1 VTKPQQLT
9 AKSSKTKNPAVKKGT
24 VMEGL
29 KKLLKWFNHNHWY
42 VIGTIILASLSVWFV
57 GCKSTVNSLLTPDKL
72 VTRGELQAE
81 IEYLI
86 NLAETRKDEL
96 NRQDEIKTQLLNIA
110 SVVSADGTFNPS
122 GLISIL
128 TTIASLS
135 FGLDRNYKLKSM
147 VIAAATTKD
156 DNANKANSGASTG

>member
-1 VTKPQQLT
+1 
-9 AKSSKTKNPAVKKGT
+9 
-24 VMEGL
+24 MEGL
-29 KKLLKWFNHNHWY
+29 KKLLKWLNHNHWY
-42 VIGTIILASLSVWFV
+42 VIGTIISASLLIWLV
-57 GCKSTVNSLLTPDKL
+57 GCQSRVNSLLSPEKM

-81 IEYLI
+81 LEYLI

-110 SVVSADGTFNPS
+110 SVVSADGSFNPS

-135 FGLDRNYKLKSM
+135 FGLDRNYKLKSK
-147 VIAAATTKD
+147 VIAATTKTNN
-156 DNANKANSGASTG
+156 NANQANSGASTG

>member
-1 VTKPQQLT
+1 
-9 AKSSKTKNPAVKKGT
+9 
-24 VMEGL
+24 MEGL
-29 KKLLKWFNHNHWY
+29 KKLLKWCNHNHWY
-42 VIGTIILASLSVWFV
+42 IIGTIILASLLIWLV
-57 GCKSTVNSLLTPDKL
+57 GCQSTVNSLLSPDKM

-81 IEYLI
+81 LEYLI

-122 GLISIL
+122 GLISIF

-135 FGLDRNYKLKSM
+135 FGLDRNYKLKSK
-147 VIAAATTKD
+147 VTAATSRNTA
-156 DNANKANSGASTG
+156 NANQTKSGASTG

>member
-1 VTKPQQLT
+1 
-9 AKSSKTKNPAVKKGT
+9 
-24 VMEGL
+24 MEGL
-29 KKLLKWFNHNHWY
+29 KKLLKWCNHNHWY
-42 VIGTIILASLSVWFV
+42 IIGTIILASLLIWLV
-57 GCKSTVNSLLTPDKL
+57 GCQSTVNSLLSPDKM

-135 FGLDRNYKLKSM
+135 FGLDRNYKLKSK
-147 VIAAATTKD
+147 VIAAKSTNTA
-156 DNANKANSGASTG
+156 NANQTNSGASTG

>member
-1 VTKPQQLT
+1 
-9 AKSSKTKNPAVKKGT
+9 
-24 VMEGL
+24 MEGL
-29 KKLLKWFNHNHWY
+29 KKLLKWCNHNHWY
-42 VIGTIILASLSVWFV
+42 IIGAIILASLSIWLV
-57 GCKSTVNSLLTPDKL
+57 GCQSTVNSLLTPDKM

-135 FGLDRNYKLKSM
+135 FGLDRNYKLKSK
-147 VIAAATTKD
+147 VIAAKSTNTANANQANTGATT
-156 DNANKANSGASTG
+156 G

>member
-1 VTKPQQLT
+1 
-9 AKSSKTKNPAVKKGT
+9 
-24 VMEGL
+24 MDGL
-29 KKLLKWFNHNHWY
+29 KKLLTWCNDNHWY
-42 VIGTIILASLSVWFV
+42 VIGTIILASLSIWLV
-57 GCKSTVNSLLTPDKL
+57 GCQSTVNSLLTPEKM

-81 IEYLI
+81 LEYLI

-96 NRQDEIKTQLLNIA
+96 NRQDEIKAQLLNIA

-135 FGLDRNYKLKSM
+135 YGLDRNYKLKTK
-147 VIAAATTKD
+147 VIAAKSEKV
-156 DNANKANSGASTG
+156 DNANQAKSGASSG

>member
-1 VTKPQQLT
+1 
-9 AKSSKTKNPAVKKGT
+9 
-24 VMEGL
+24 MEGL
-29 KKLLKWFNHNHWY
+29 KKLLKWLNHNHWY
-42 VIGTIILASLSVWFV
+42 VIGTIISASLLIWLV
-57 GCKSTVNSLLTPDKL
+57 GCQSTVNSLLSPDKM

-81 IEYLI
+81 LEYLI

-110 SVVSADGTFNPS
+110 SVVSADGSFNPS

-135 FGLDRNYKLKSM
+135 FGLDRNYKLKSK
-147 VIAAATTKD
+147 VIAATTKTNN
-156 DNANKANSGASTG
+156 NANQANSGASTG

>member
-1 VTKPQQLT
+1 
-9 AKSSKTKNPAVKKGT
+9 
-24 VMEGL
+24 MEGL
-29 KKLLKWFNHNHWY
+29 KKLLKWCNHNHWY
-42 VIGTIILASLSVWFV
+42 IIGTIILASLLIWLV

-96 NRQDEIKTQLLNIA
+96 NRQDEIKSQLLNIA
-110 SVVSADGTFNPS
+110 SVVSAEGTFNPS
-122 GLISIL
+122 GLISII

-135 FGLDRNYKLKSM
+135 FGLDRNYKLKSK
-147 VIAAATTKD
+147 VIATQSTNKNDANQT
-156 DNANKANSGASTG
+156 NARASTG

>member
-1 VTKPQQLT
+1 
-9 AKSSKTKNPAVKKGT
+9 
-24 VMEGL
+24 MEGL
-29 KKLLKWFNHNHWY
+29 KKLLTWCNHNHWY
-42 VIGTIILASLSVWFV
+42 VIGTIILASLSVWLV
-57 GCKSTVNSLLTPDKL
+57 GCKSTVNSLLTPEKL

-110 SVVSADGTFNPS
+110 SVVSVDGSFNPS

-135 FGLDRNYKLKSM
+135 FGLDRNYKLKSK
-147 VIAAATTKD
+147 VIATQSTNTKD
-156 DNANKANSGASTG
+156 ANQTNSGASTG

>member
-1 VTKPQQLT
+1 MD
-9 AKSSKTKNPAVKKGT
+9 A
-24 VMEGL
+24 L
-29 KKLLKWFNHNHWY
+29 KKLLTWCNHNHWY
-42 VIGTIILASLSVWFV
+42 VIGTIILASLSIWLI
-57 GCKSTVNSLLTPDKL
+57 GCQSTVNSLLTPEKM

-81 IEYLI
+81 LEYLI

-110 SVVSADGTFNPS
+110 SVISTDGSFNPS

-135 FGLDRNYKLKSM
+135 FGLDRNYKLKSK
-147 VIAAATTKD
+147 VIAAATKSNE
-156 DNANKANSGASTG
+156 NANQATSGASSG